1 CTRPLGPTY
10 YYANSFSDAFDF
22 W

>member
-10 YYANSFSDAFDF
+10 YYANSYSDAFDF

>member
-10 YYANSFSDAFDF
+10 YYGHSFSDAFDF

>member
-10 YYANSFSDAFDF
+10 YYPNSFSDAFDF